1 MSDEA
6 FKTNTER
13 RDERNI
19 ARLGIISIQSR
30 VDDEVRTWKAEFEID
45 GRPYR
50 VECAAPYGRPHGID
64 TDIILAVQTL
74 FVRAGCP
81 EHDWLHT
88 TAYELRGVA
97 GLPDNGRTYGRVRD
111 SLKRLWS
118 TGFLVGEGWTDPVK
132 GRRIWSSDTLRYIER
147 IRYHEMDSE
156 LEQLPGLDPSATLSI
171 KLGEQL
177 AQSIRERHVQV
188 LDGRLLVQLE
198 QPPARAL
205 YRLLEAHRMDVRGER
220 RMALEVTLA
229 DWRLACGIQ
238 TERPELIR
246 RALGPAHDELKAI
259 GYLADVT
266 ITGRGMTQTVHYAF
280 AEAGAPD
287 PALVELLIG
296 VGVGRTAAAALVG
309 DHGDRVETAVA
320 FVRHRQRQG
329 GVKNPG
335 GLVVDFL
342 RNDGK
347 YVLPETM
354 SPTRPPVNAV
364 RAVEALQ
371 KAEELANQETLRERA
386 RVAALSPSQQY
397 DEVRAS
403 LKLLLK
409 PLGKELLGVFESRCR
424 SGVLSALAERD
435 HAAAAMADL
444 RIQEH
449 LDDLKVRLL
458 TTV

>member
-1 MSDEA
+1 MTDEPI
-6 FKTNTER
+6 KTTER

-30 VDDEVRTWKAEFEID
+30 VNDEVRTWTAEFEID

-64 TDIILAVQTL
+64 TDIILAAQTL
-74 FVRAGCP
+74 FVRNGCP

-88 TAYELRGVA
+88 TAYELRGAA
-97 GLPDNGRTYGRVRD
+97 GLPDNGRTYGRLRD

-118 TGFLVGEGWTDPVK
+118 TGFLVGEGWHDPVR
-132 GRRIWSSDTLRYIER
+132 GRRVWSSDTLRYIER

-205 YRLLEAHRMDVRGER
+205 YRLLEAHRVDFSGER
-220 RMALEVTLA
+220 RMTLEVTLV

-238 TERPELIR
+238 TERPELVR
-246 RALGPAHDELKAI
+246 RALAPAHDELRSI
-259 GYLADVT
+259 GYLADVV
-266 ITGRGMTQTVHYAF
+266 ITGRGTAQTIRYHF

-287 PALVELLIG
+287 PALVDLLIG
-296 VGVGRTAAAALVG
+296 AGVGRTAAASLVG
-309 DHGDRVETAVA
+309 DHGDRVEIAVA
-320 FVRHRQRQG
+320 FVRHRQREG
-329 GVKNPG
+329 GVKNPA

-347 YVLPETM
+347 YVLPEHLGTA
-354 SPTRPPVNAV
+354 RPSVTAV

-371 KAEELANQETLRERA
+371 RAEELADQETLRERS

-397 DEVRAS
+397 DEVRPS
-403 LKLLLK
+403 LRLLLK
-409 PLGKELLGVFESRCR
+409 PLGKDLMEVFEERCR
-424 SGVLSALAERD
+424 TGVLLALDERD
-435 HAAAAMADL
+435 QAAAAMADL

-449 LDDLKVRLL
+449 LDALRKRLQQPA
-458 TTV
+458 